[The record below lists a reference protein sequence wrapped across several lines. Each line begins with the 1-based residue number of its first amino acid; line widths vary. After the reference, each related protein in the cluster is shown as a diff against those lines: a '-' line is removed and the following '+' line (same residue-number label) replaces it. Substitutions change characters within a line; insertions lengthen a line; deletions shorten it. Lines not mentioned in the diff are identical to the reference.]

1 MAFGGGSCIISPAGN
16 TESFLMAACT
26 QWPVIRLPLG
36 RRRERPVPFWKERVS
51 KPQRREPDVSAMFA
65 GKEQISLICWRCTV
79 HCPSVKHSASE
90 TVAVTLLAVR
100 KPNIFLFELFCAVD
114 FKSGVI
120 KWCLTAR
127 LRKGPCVMHFYIK
140 RSLPTNFLSQTDKE
154 IWIEIKQ
161 TEVSSNRSGPLFA
174 SCRNYHFSVHII
186 YPLGITNQLLL
197 PCFVHISSTHCLIPL
212 SSEWEMRAAWC
223 QSNMPHICIHPLME
237 CYR

>member
-16 TESFLMAACT
+16 IESFLMAACT

-36 RRRERPVPFWKERVS
+36 RRGGRPVPFWKERVS
-51 KPQRREPDVSAMFA
+51 KPQRREPNAMFA
-65 GKEQISLICWRCTV
+65 GEERISLICWSSMVR
-79 HCPSVKHSASE
+79 CPSVKQSASE

-100 KPNIFLFELFCAVD
+100 KPNIFLYELFCAAD

-140 RSLPTNFLSQTDKE
+140 RSLLTKFLSQTDKE

-161 TEVSSNRSGPLFA
+161 TEVSSNRSGPLFP
-174 SCRNYHFSVHII
+174 SF
-186 YPLGITNQLLL
+186 
-197 PCFVHISSTHCLIPL
+197 PCTL
-212 SSEWEMRAAWC
+212 SIQWE
-223 QSNMPHICIHPLME
+223 
-237 CYR
+237 